1 MCRRRQIEESRDQ
14 KVAKTEWRHASP
26 LLHNDWSP
34 EHTVFD
40 LYTYITRRRNGSE
53 QFHYYNDI

>member
-14 KVAKTEWRHASP
+14 KVAKTEWRHAP
-26 LLHNDWSP
+26 APTPTDHRAHGLI
-34 EHTVFD
+34 
-40 LYTYITRRRNGSE
+40 YTHITRERNGSE